1 MDKDMNL
8 RIYQGATAIVT
19 GGASGIGRALAREL
33 ARRGAEVF
41 LADLQIEQAEEVA
54 ADIRNRGGKA
64 VAENLDVTDYK
75 AVEKVVRDAF
85 LRTGR
90 LDYLF
95 NNAGI
100 FISGGI
106 HQYSIDDWDYI
117 LNINVRGVIHGI
129 HAAYPIMVAQGFGH
143 IVNTSS
149 MAGLMTSPGEVAYS
163 MTKHAVF
170 GLSRSLRAQAGLLGV
185 RVSVLCPGIIQ
196 TAMAENGGIFG
207 KSYMAISPETRRELL
222 EKIKPMPADLFAGKV
237 LDAIARNKAIII
249 EPPWWRWLWR
259 MNRLFPTFSI
269 TLMQKFYKRA
279 LIRLGLWPPQIWN
292 AGMGPKKK

>member
-196 TAMAENGGIFG
+196 DGHGGKRRDIREVLHGDFSRDAQGTAGENQTHAGGPLCRKSSGCDCPKQSDHYRASLVEMALANESPFPHIFDHPD
-207 KSYMAISPETRRELL
+207 A
-222 EKIKPMPADLFAGKV
+222 KIL
-237 LDAIARNKAIII
+237 
-249 EPPWWRWLWR
+249 
-259 MNRLFPTFSI
+259 
-269 TLMQKFYKRA
+269 
-279 LIRLGLWPPQIWN
+279 
-292 AGMGPKKK
+292 